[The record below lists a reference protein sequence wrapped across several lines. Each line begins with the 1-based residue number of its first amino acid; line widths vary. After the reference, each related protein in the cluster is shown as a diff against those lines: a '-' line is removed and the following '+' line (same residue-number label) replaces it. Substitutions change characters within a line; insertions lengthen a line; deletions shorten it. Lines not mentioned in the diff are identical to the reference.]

1 MKMSEIQELTIEQK
15 QEKILEN
22 KKQLLNLRF
31 QLATGNL
38 ENTAQIKTLKK
49 DIARLKTS
57 LNQK

>member
-1 MKMSEIQELTIEQK
+1 MKMSEINELTLEQK

-22 KKQLLNLRF
+22 KKLLLNLRF

-38 ENTAQIKTLKK
+38 ENTTQIKTLKK

>member
-1 MKMSEIQELTIEQK
+1 MKTSEINELSNEQK